1 MVTMSQKE
9 FQRVKVIENAAGGR
23 LSVGEASRL
32 LQLSE
37 RQVQRLKRR
46 YRPDSVGWVQHG
58 NRGRSMP
65 WALPLPQKQLIL
77 NLAGGK
83 YQGFNDSHLAE
94 KLRAEENLAL
104 SRETVRRILRAAKL
118 ASPQKRRPRQYRSRR
133 PPRPRFGMMALTD
146 ASRHDWLEG
155 RGPEFTLLGFQDV
168 ATGQILAAHF
178 QLEAENTLG
187 YLRALHA
194 MVTTHGI
201 PLSLYRDRH
210 SIFQRND
217 SHWTLAEQLA
227 GKQSPTQLGRA
238 LEELGIEQIPA
249 YSPQA
254 KGRIERAWRT
264 CQDRLVSELR
274 LARATT
280 LPEANAVLARFCV
293 DYNLRFAR
301 PAADSA
307 HDFRSLPRRFDLA
320 RCLSLRYQRVVSA
333 DHTVTLGSQSIAL
346 PPLPAHRGYAGETV
360 ELSHQLDGVL
370 RVFRAATLL
379 TALPFAFEEH
389 PGRRPVQLTSAQKRK
404 PTMPRIYNL
413 SGRPALA
420 AVTYTLRGDK
430 VSLQL

>member
-23 LSVGEASRL
+23 LSVREASRL

-46 YRPDSVGWVQHG
+46 YRPDSIAWVQHG

-65 WALPLPQKQLIL
+65 WALPVPQKQWIL
-77 NLAGGK
+77 NLARGK

-94 KLRAEENLAL
+94 KLRAEENLAV

-133 PPRPRFGMMALTD
+133 PPRPRLGMMALTD
-146 ASRHDWLEG
+146 ASRHDWLQG
-155 RGPEFTLLGFQDV
+155 RGPELTLIGFQDD
-168 ATGQILAAHF
+168 ATRRILAAHF

-187 YLRALHA
+187 YLRALGS
-194 MVTTHGI
+194 MITTHGV

-217 SHWTLAEQLA
+217 PHWTLAEQLA

-280 LPEANAVLARFCV
+280 LPEANAVLARFCA
-293 DYNLRFAR
+293 DYNQRFAR
-301 PAADSA
+301 PAAESVR
-307 HDFRSLPRRFDLA
+307 DFRSLPRRFDLS
-320 RCLSLRYQRVVSA
+320 RCLALHYQRVVAA
-333 DHTVTLGSQSIAL
+333 DHTVTLGAQSIAL
-346 PPLPAHRGYAGETV
+346 PPLPGHRGYAGETV
-360 ELSHQLDGVL
+360 ELAHHLDGML
-370 RVFRAATLL
+370 RVYRGDQLL
-379 TALPFAFEEH
+379 LALPLPLEEH
-389 PGRRPVQLTSAQKRK
+389 AERRPKLLTSAQKRK
-404 PTMPRIYNL
+404 TPMPRIYNL

-420 AVTYTLRGDK
+420 AVT
-430 VSLQL
+430 

>member
-46 YRPDSVGWVQHG
+46 YRPDSVDWVRHG
-58 NRGRSMP
+58 NRGRPMP

-77 NLAGGK
+77 TLACGK

-94 KLRAEENLAL
+94 KLRAEENLSV
-104 SRETVRRILRAAKL
+104 SRETVRRILRAAQL

-133 PPRPRFGMMALTD
+133 PARPRFGMMALTD

-155 RGPEFTLLGFQDV
+155 RGPVLTLIGFQDD

-178 QLEAENTLG
+178 QREAENTVG
-187 YLRALHA
+187 YLRALHTMIA
-194 MVTTHGI
+194 THGV

-217 SHWTLAEQLA
+217 PHWTLAEQLA
-227 GKQSPTQLGRA
+227 GKQAPTQLGRA
-238 LEELGIEQIPA
+238 LEQLGIEQIPA

-280 LPEANAVLARFCV
+280 LAQANAVLARFCA
-293 DYNLRFAR
+293 DYNQRFAR

-307 HDFRSLPRRFDLA
+307 RDFRSLPRRFDLA
-320 RCLSLRYQRVVSA
+320 RCLALHYRRVVAA
-333 DHTVTLGSQSIAL
+333 DHTVTLGAHAIAL
-346 PPLPAHRGYAGETV
+346 PALPGGRGYAGETV
-360 ELSHQLDGVL
+360 ELAHHLDGRLHVYRGNTVL
-370 RVFRAATLL
+370 L
-379 TALPFAFEEH
+379 ALPLPLAEYAD
-389 PGRRPVQLTSAQKRK
+389 RRPAPITSAQKRK
-404 PTMPRIYNL
+404 TPTPRIYNL

-420 AVTYTLRGDK
+420 AVT
-430 VSLQL
+430 

>member
-23 LSVGEASRL
+23 LSVREASRL

-46 YRPDSVGWVQHG
+46 YRPDSVAWVQHG
-58 NRGRSMP
+58 NRGRPMP

-77 NLAGGK
+77 NLARSK

-94 KLRAEENLAL
+94 KLRAEENLAV

-155 RGPEFTLLGFQDV
+155 RGPELTLIGFQDD
-168 ATGQILAAHF
+168 ATSRILAAHF
-178 QLEAENTLG
+178 QLEAENTVG
-187 YLRALHA
+187 YLRALAA
-194 MVTTHGI
+194 MITTHGV

-217 SHWTLAEQLA
+217 AHWTLAEQLA
-227 GKQSPTQLGRA
+227 GKQAPTQLGRA

-280 LPEANAVLARFCV
+280 LPEANAVLARFCA
-293 DYNLRFAR
+293 DYNQRFAR
-301 PAADSA
+301 PAAESVR
-307 HDFRSLPRRFDLA
+307 DFRSLPRRFDLA
-320 RCLSLRYQRVVSA
+320 RCLGLHYQRVVTA
-333 DHTVTLGSQSIAL
+333 NHTITLGANSIAL
-346 PPLPAHRGYAGETV
+346 PPLPGHRGYAGETV
-360 ELSHQLDGVL
+360 ELAHHLDGML
-370 RVFRAATLL
+370 RVYRGDQLL
-379 TALPFAFEEH
+379 LALPLPLEEH
-389 PGRRPVQLTSAQKRK
+389 AERRPKLLTSAQKRK
-404 PTMPRIYNL
+404 TPIPRIYNL

-420 AVTYTLRGDK
+420 AVT
-430 VSLQL
+430 

>member
-9 FQRVKVIENAAGGR
+9 FQRVKVIENAVGGR
-23 LSVGEASRL
+23 LSVSEAARL

-46 YRPDSVGWVQHG
+46 YRPDGVGWVQHG
-58 NRGRSMP
+58 NRGRPMP
-65 WALPLPQKQLIL
+65 WALPALQRRTIL
-77 NLAGGK
+77 ELARGK
-83 YQGFNDSHLAE
+83 YAGFNDSHLCE
-94 KLRAEENLAL
+94 KLHTEENLEV
-104 SRETVRRILRAAKL
+104 SRETVRRILRRAQL
-118 ASPQKRRPRQYRSRR
+118 ASPQKRRPRQYRARR
-133 PPRPRFGMMALTD
+133 LRRPRFGMMVLTD

-155 RGPEFTLLGFQDV
+155 RGPELTLIGFQDD
-168 ATGQILAAHF
+168 ATSQILSAHF

-194 MVTTHGI
+194 MIATHGV

-210 SIFQRND
+210 GIFQRND
-217 SHWTLAEQLA
+217 PHWTVAEQLA
-227 GKQSPTQLGRA
+227 GKQCPTQLGRA
-238 LEELGIEQIPA
+238 LEELGIQQIPA

-274 LARATT
+274 LARAST
-280 LPEANAVLARFCV
+280 LPQANAVLALFCV

-333 DHTVTLGSQSIAL
+333 DHTVTLGAQSIAL

-370 RVFRAATLL
+370 RVFRADTLL

-413 SGRPALA
+413 SGRPAIA
-420 AVTYTLRGDK
+420 AVT
-430 VSLQL
+430 

>member
-1 MVTMSQKE
+1 MVTVSQKE
-9 FQRVKVIENAAGGR
+9 FQRVKVIENAVAGR
-23 LSVGEASRL
+23 LRVSQAARL

-46 YRPDSVGWVQHG
+46 YRPDSVAWVHHG
-58 NRGRSMP
+58 NRGRPMP
-65 WALPLPQKQLIL
+65 WALPAAQRGMIL
-77 NLAGGK
+77 ELARGK
-83 YQGFNDSHLAE
+83 YVGFNDCHLCQ
-94 KLRAEENLAL
+94 KLHSEEHLSV
-104 SRETVRRILRAAKL
+104 SRESVRRILRRAQL
-118 ASPQKRRPRQYRSRR
+118 ASPQKRRPRQYRARR
-133 PPRPRFGMMALTD
+133 LRRPRFGMMVLTD

-155 RGPEFTLLGFQDV
+155 RGPELTLVGFQDD

-178 QLEAENTLG
+178 QLEEENTVG

-194 MVTTHGI
+194 MITAHGV
-201 PLSLYRDRH
+201 PLSLYHDRH

-227 GKQSPTQLGRA
+227 GKQAPTQLGQA
-238 LEELGIEQIPA
+238 LQQLGIQQIPA

-280 LPEANAVLARFCV
+280 LPQANAVLAHFCA
-293 DYNLRFAR
+293 DYNQRFACP
-301 PAADSA
+301 PAEAAS
-307 HDFRSLPRRFDLA
+307 DFRRLPRRFDLA

-333 DHTVTLGSQSIAL
+333 DHTVALGSQSIAL

-370 RVFRAATLL
+370 RVFRADTLL
-379 TALPFAFEEH
+379 TALPLAFEEQ
-389 PGRRPVQLTSAQKRK
+389 PERRPVQLTSAQKRK

-420 AVTYTLRGDK
+420 AVT
-430 VSLQL
+430 

>member
-23 LSVGEASRL
+23 LSVREASRL

-46 YRPDSVGWVQHG
+46 YRPDSVAWVQHG
-58 NRGRSMP
+58 NRGRPMP

-77 NLAGGK
+77 NLARSK

-94 KLRAEENLAL
+94 KLRAEENLAV

-155 RGPEFTLLGFQDV
+155 RGPELTLIGFQDD
-168 ATGQILAAHF
+168 ATSRILAAHF
-178 QLEAENTLG
+178 QLEAENTVG
-187 YLRALHA
+187 YLRALAA
-194 MVTTHGI
+194 MITTHGV

-217 SHWTLAEQLA
+217 AHWTLAEQLA
-227 GKQSPTQLGRA
+227 GKQAPTQLGRA

-280 LPEANAVLARFCV
+280 LPEANAVLARFCA
-293 DYNLRFAR
+293 DYNQRFAR
-301 PAADSA
+301 PAAESVR
-307 HDFRSLPRRFDLA
+307 DFRSLPRRFDLA
-320 RCLSLRYQRVVSA
+320 RCLGLHYQRVVA
-333 DHTVTLGSQSIAL
+333 ANHTITLGANSIAL
-346 PPLPAHRGYAGETV
+346 PPLPGHRGYAGETV
-360 ELSHQLDGVL
+360 ELAHHLDGML
-370 RVFRAATLL
+370 RVYRGDQLL
-379 TALPFAFEEH
+379 LALPLPLEEH
-389 PGRRPVQLTSAQKRK
+389 AERRPKLLTSAQKRK
-404 PTMPRIYNL
+404 TPIPRIYNL

-420 AVTYTLRGDK
+420 AVT
-430 VSLQL
+430 

>member
-1 MVTMSQKE
+1 MSQKE

-23 LSVGEASRL
+23 LSVREASRL
-32 LQLSE
+32 LQVSE

-46 YRPDSVGWVQHG
+46 YRPDSIAWVQHG
-58 NRGRSMP
+58 NRGRSTP
-65 WALPLPQKQLIL
+65 WALSVPQKQLIL
-77 NLAGGK
+77 NLARGK

-94 KLRAEENLAL
+94 KLRAEENLAV

-133 PPRPRFGMMALTD
+133 PPRPRLGMMALTD
-146 ASRHDWLEG
+146 ASRHDWLQG
-155 RGPEFTLLGFQDV
+155 RGPELTLIGFQDD
-168 ATGQILAAHF
+168 ATSRILAAHF

-187 YLRALHA
+187 YLRALGS
-194 MVTTHGI
+194 MITTHGV

-217 SHWTLAEQLA
+217 PHWTLAEQLA

-238 LEELGIEQIPA
+238 LNQLGIEQIPA

-280 LPEANAVLARFCV
+280 LPEANAVLDQFCA
-293 DYNLRFAR
+293 DYNQRFAR
-301 PAADSA
+301 PATQAAS
-307 HDFRSLPRRFDLA
+307 DFRSLPRRFDLD
-320 RCLSLRYQRVVSA
+320 RCLALHYQRVVAA
-333 DHTVTLGSQSIAL
+333 DHTVTLGAQSIAL
-346 PPLPAHRGYAGETV
+346 PPLPGHRGYAGETV
-360 ELSHQLDGVL
+360 ELAHHLDGML
-370 RVFRAATLL
+370 RVYRGDQLL
-379 TALPFAFEEH
+379 LALPLPLQEH
-389 PGRRPVQLTSAQKRK
+389 AERRPKLLTSAQKRK
-404 PTMPRIYNL
+404 TPMPRIYNL

-420 AVTYTLRGDK
+420 AVT
-430 VSLQL
+430 